1 MDKKKLDADP
11 KGIQEVEFV
20 RKLHNNDGENADG
33 TQSLFI
39 LTASEKNQR
48 NVTKNFAGK
57 CKVLWEMTNYP
68 EGSVR
73 LTNTQ
78 LSKLKST
85 AKIKK
90 L

>member
-39 LTASEKNQR
+39 LTASEKIKETRLKFLRESVKSYEKWQIIQNE
-48 NVTKNFAGK
+48 
-57 CKVLWEMTNYP
+57 VLD
-68 EGSVR
+68 
-73 LTNTQ
+73 
-78 LSKLKST
+78 
-85 AKIKK
+85 
-90 L
+90 